1 MRRLLVCKQLASTG
15 ARTTSRKRASQ
26 ESHGMWPTALTKKKA
41 LTKKLK
47 TSQKDDLSEASA
59 PPEKLLWLPRVQEFC
74 V

>member
-1 MRRLLVCKQLASTG
+1 
-15 ARTTSRKRASQ
+15 
-26 ESHGMWPTALTKKKA
+26 MWPTALTKKKA